1 MKLFILLI
9 FPLICPGT
17 LGLTCYYSRSA
28 NTVRC
33 GSVQCSAVS
42 PWLSSWKLPPGSY
55 RVGGDPWWF
64 KLYPARK
71 SGGYWDYHTK
81 SADHSC
87 RGGFA
92 LHPGGISEGCI
103 TVVDDSCYDR
113 LKGVITGQGTSSVT
127 VRECLRCWWGSCR
140 GGEQNIK
147 RTLYNSVWVHSY

>member
-17 LGLTCYYSRSA
+17 LGLICYYSRSA

-33 GSVQCSAVS
+33 GSVKCSAAS
-42 PWLSSWKLPPGSY
+42 PGDSYEKLPPGSY

-103 TVVDDSCYDR
+103 TVVDTSCYNR
-113 LKGVITGQGTSSVT
+113 LKSVITRQDTSSVT
-127 VRECLRCWWGSCR
+127 VRECLWCRWGFCWLGVW
-140 GGEQNIK
+140 NIR
-147 RTLYNSVWVHSY
+147 RTLYNSVWVYSY